1 MTLLPTIDDYP
12 ARLSFRFCVQKL
24 SYRKERQTM
33 INPTI
38 QKAINEQ
45 IKHEFF
51 SSYLYLSMSAYFETL
66 SLPCFASWM
75 RVQSQEEHEHAM
87 KFFDFL
93 NDRGGSV
100 ELQALDQP
108 AGEFQSPLD
117 VFEQALAHERKI
129 TALIHRLYELALKE
143 NDYATQ
149 TLLQW
154 FVTEQVEEEKNAGQ
168 IVEQLKMTGGEPSA
182 LLLLDRDLA
191 GRGAAA

>member
-1 MTLLPTIDDYP
+1 
-12 ARLSFRFCVQKL
+12 
-24 SYRKERQTM
+24 M
-33 INPTI
+33 ISETI
-38 QKAINEQ
+38 QNAINQQ

-66 SLPCFASWM
+66 SLPGFARWM

-117 VFEQALAHERKI
+117 VFEQSLAHERKV

-154 FVTEQVEEEKNAGQ
+154 FITEQVEEEKNAGQ

-191 GRGAAA
+191 GRGTTAA

>member
-1 MTLLPTIDDYP
+1 
-12 ARLSFRFCVQKL
+12 
-24 SYRKERQTM
+24 M
-33 INPTI
+33 ISQTI
-38 QKAINEQ
+38 QGAINDQ

-66 SLPCFASWM
+66 SLPGFASWM

-117 VFEQALAHERKI
+117 VFEQALAHERKV
-129 TALIHRLYELALKE
+129 TSLIHRLYELALKE
-143 NDYATQ
+143 SDYATQ

-154 FVTEQVEEEKNAGQ
+154 FITEQVEEEKNAGQ